1 MIQITFSDLL
11 TGIVTDKSNPPLV
24 LPIAA
29 PSTNGGF
36 GTGGSISNQLKLH
49 HYVRMDVLPTELQE
63 RIKTAVSA
71 LSSF

>member
-1 MIQITFSDLL
+1 MIQITFADLH
-11 TGIVTDKSNPPLV
+11 TGIVTDRPNPPMV

-29 PSTNGGF
+29 PSTAGGM
-36 GTGGSISNQLKLH
+36 GTGGPISNQLKTH
-49 HYVRMDVLPTELQE
+49 HYVRIDVLPTELQE